1 MKLSKRDESLLLI
14 VAGVIIVILVYF
26 FGCKK
31 LEENTAALQAEN
43 NSLQAVITK
52 MELHQSKLSF
62 YKEETARMNE
72 ESTEIKNSYPSAIMS
87 ADKILYAKRLED
99 VCNMHISYLGMSD
112 VTTINVAYPSEE
124 LISVD
129 AQINGQPQ
137 PTVPVNPNGIY
148 MMRHGLSV
156 NYEAGYENLKQLFNF
171 IIEDSYQKSIHSIT
185 LSYNESTGVLSGSM
199 TSSMYSMTGTS
210 VVYNEPDFTG
220 IAIGTDDLFKTFS
233 ELGTEDEESEDE
245 D

>member
-1 MKLSKRDESLLLI
+1 MKLSKKDESLLLI
-14 VAGVIIVILVYF
+14 VAGVIIIVLVYF

-31 LEENTAALQAEN
+31 LDEKTTALQNEN

-72 ESTEIKNSYPSAIMS
+72 ECVEIKNTYPSAILS

-112 VTTINVAYPSEE
+112 VTTVNVAYPTAQ

-129 AQINGQPQ
+129 AQLNGQAQ
-137 PTVPVNPNGIY
+137 PMTPANPNGIY
-148 MMRHGLSV
+148 LMKHGLSV

-171 IIEDSYQKSIHSIT
+171 IIEDSQQKSLHSVT
-185 LSYNESTGVLSGSM
+185 LSYNESTGVLSGNM

-210 VVYNEPDFTG
+210 VVYQKPDFTG
-220 IAIGTDDLFKTFS
+220 IATGTDDLFKTFS
-233 ELGTEDEESEDE
+233 ELDEGETESEE